1 MAISPVSGSASP
13 VKSSSPVTAAS
24 PQPTTRKPKDVSSD
38 MAASDSKPKPTTNGM
53 GQTIGQT
60 LNTQA

>member
-24 PQPTTRKPKDVSSD
+24 PQSTNRKPKEAPADV
-38 MAASDSKPKPTTNGM
+38 AASDNKPKPTTNGM

-60 LNTQA
+60 LNAQA